1 MASKVTVDPGKL
13 TQFSAKIVQKVGV
26 PEEDAERTARMPVA
40 AGRVTL
46 GKSRSIV
53 ARVEKA
59 AIASP
64 LSDEAEVIRKA
75 GIELVDIDAANEEEI
90 IAKARDAEVVF
101 TVRAAFTRRVFENL
115 PKLQAVVRCGV
126 GYDNIDV
133 DAATD
138 NNVLVVNIPDFC
150 FEEVSNHA
158 ILLLIACAKKLVR
171 MNHLLKTA
179 GWGAS
184 RQIMQPMGSIWG
196 QTLGIVGCGNIG
208 RMTARKAKC
217 FGLKVIGYDPYV
229 DHHLAKESGI
239 TLKSLP
245 EVMGESDYV
254 SLHPCLNQETFHLIG
269 EKELTLMKPSA
280 YLINTAR
287 GSVVDEPAL
296 ISALQDK
303 RIAGAGLDVF
313 EKDPID
319 PDNPLLK
326 MDNIIATPHSASYCD
341 ASFKQLRISVGQ
353 EAVRVAQGRWPK
365 NVVNKDVKPKIN
377 LVKED

>member
-1 MASKVTVDPGKL
+1 M
-13 TQFSAKIVQKVGV
+13 
-26 PEEDAERTARMPVA
+26 
-40 AGRVTL
+40 VTL
-46 GKSRSIV
+46 EKNKVIV

-59 AIASP
+59 AIALP
-64 LSDEAEVIRKA
+64 LSDEAEVIKKA
-75 GIELVDIDAANEEEI
+75 GIELMDIDAADEDET
-90 IAKARDAEVVF
+90 IAKAKDADVIF

-115 PKLQAVVRCGV
+115 PKLRAVVRCGI

-158 ILLLIACAKKLVR
+158 IVLLMACAKKLVR
-171 MNHLLKTA
+171 MNNLLKTA

-184 RQIMQPMGSIWG
+184 RQIMEPMGSIWG
-196 QTLGIVGCGNIG
+196 QTIGIVGCGNIG
-208 RMTARKAKC
+208 RMTARKARC
-217 FGLKVIGYDPYV
+217 FGLNVIGHDPYV
-229 DHHLAKESGI
+229 DQNLAKESGI

-245 EVMGESDYV
+245 EVMRESDYV

-269 EKELTLMKPSA
+269 EQELHMMKPSA

-296 ISALQDK
+296 IRALQDK
-303 RIAGAGLDVF
+303 KIAGAGLDVF

-326 MDNIIATPHSASYCD
+326 MDNVIVTPHSAFYCD
-341 ASFKQLRISVGQ
+341 ASFKRLKISVGQ
-353 EAVRVAQGRWPK
+353 EAVRVAQGKWPK
-365 NVVNKDVKPKIN
+365 NVVNKGVKPKVN
-377 LVKED
+377 LVKSP

>member
-1 MASKVTVDPGKL
+1 MGKE
-13 TQFSAKIVQKVGV
+13 SA
-26 PEEDAERTARMPVA
+26 
-40 AGRVTL
+40 
-46 GKSRSIV
+46 IV

-64 LSDEAEVIRKA
+64 LSDEAEVIQKA
-75 GIELVDIDAANEEEI
+75 GIELLDIDAVSEDEI
-90 IAKARDAEVVF
+90 IAKAGEADVLF

-115 PKLQAVVRCGV
+115 PKLQAVIRCGI

-138 NNVLVVNIPDFC
+138 NHVLVINIPDFC

-158 ILLLIACAKKLVR
+158 LVLLLACAKKLVR
-171 MNHLLKTA
+171 MNHLLKSD

-184 RQIMQPMGSIWG
+184 RRIMEPMGSIWG

-208 RMTARKAKC
+208 RMTARKARC
-217 FGLKVIGYDPYV
+217 FGLNVIGHDPYV
-229 DHHLAKESGI
+229 DRNLAGESGI
-239 TLKSLP
+239 ALKSLP
-245 EVMGESDYV
+245 EVMAESDYV

-269 EKELTLMKPSA
+269 DKELHMMKPIA
-280 YLINTAR
+280 YLINTSR

-296 ISALQDK
+296 IRALQEK
-303 RIAGAGLDVF
+303 KIAGAGIDVF

-319 PDNPLLK
+319 PDNQLLK
-326 MDNIIATPHSASYCD
+326 MDNVIVTPHSAFYCD
-341 ASFKQLRISVGQ
+341 ASFKRLRISVGQ

-365 NVVNKDVKPKIN
+365 NVVNKDVKPKVN
-377 LVKED
+377 LVKEG

>member
-1 MASKVTVDPGKL
+1 M
-13 TQFSAKIVQKVGV
+13 
-26 PEEDAERTARMPVA
+26 
-40 AGRVTL
+40 
-46 GKSRSIV
+46 V

-59 AIASP
+59 AIALP

-75 GIELVDIDAANEEEI
+75 GIELIDIDAANEDEI
-90 IAKARDAEVVF
+90 IAKAGDAAVIF

-115 PKLQAVVRCGV
+115 PKLIAIIRCGI

-158 ILLLIACAKKLVR
+158 LVLLLACAKKLVR
-171 MNHLLKTA
+171 MNHLLKTD

-184 RQIMQPMGSIWG
+184 RRIMEPMGSIWG

-217 FGLKVIGYDPYV
+217 FGLNVIGHDPYV
-229 DHHLAKESGI
+229 DPELAGESGI
-239 TLKSLP
+239 ALRSLP
-245 EVMGESDYV
+245 EVMGEADYV

-269 EKELTLMKPSA
+269 EKELALMKPSA

-287 GSVVDEPAL
+287 GSIVDEPAL
-296 ISALQDK
+296 IRALQDK
-303 RIAGAGLDVF
+303 RIAGAGIDVF

-319 PDNPLLK
+319 PDNALLK
-326 MDNIIATPHSASYCD
+326 MDNVIVTPHSAFYCD
-341 ASFKQLRISVGQ
+341 ASLKRLRISVGQ
-353 EAVRVAQGRWPK
+353 EAVLVARGEWPK
-365 NVVNKDVKPKIN
+365 NVVNKGVKPKVS
-377 LVKED
+377 LVKSP